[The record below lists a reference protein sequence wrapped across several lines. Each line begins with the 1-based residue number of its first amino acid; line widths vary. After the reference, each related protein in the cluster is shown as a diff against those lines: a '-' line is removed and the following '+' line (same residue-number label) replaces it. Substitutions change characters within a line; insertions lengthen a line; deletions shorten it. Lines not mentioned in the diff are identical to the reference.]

1 MAVICTPDMG
11 CTQAMITRDKATAF
25 SNDISKASLEKIP
38 DDVVQPPMNAMP
50 EVLDDIAS
58 DVTAGYDDSSHRLN
72 HVHSTA

>member
-38 DDVVQPPMNAMP
+38 DDVVQPPMHAMP

-58 DVTAGYDDSSHRLN
+58 DVTAGYDHSPHRLN
-72 HVHSTA
+72 